1 MRSLLLLPVG
11 ESDTSG
17 RTGGTSLSEPGPS
30 GTSRAVST
38 RVLFGSLLAG
48 VALSLGVLAF
58 VREDQRERT
67 SAHPQADGTL
77 TVAGPDAAL
86 RIVRD
91 RRGVPHVRAASE
103 RDAWFG
109 LGFAQAQ
116 DRLGQLLWLRR
127 LALGRSA
134 EVIGESGVASDSLA
148 RTLGL
153 AQLAERDLA
162 RARPDSKR
170 ALEAY
175 AAGVNA
181 WLAQLG
187 AGETAAPLGLA
198 EPLRGVE
205 PWTPRDSLAIAKHQA
220 FALADPV
227 AEILVLEQVV
237 RALGAGPARGLFPAA
252 PVMEPPRLVE
262 PAPPLSAPAAPQ
274 AALDRDAVARLAV
287 ARRALGLAGASVGSA
302 GWIVS
307 GDHTRRG
314 RALLA
319 ADLHFPP
326 TLPSRVYEAHLRGGG
341 LEAAGA
347 TLPGI
352 PGFWVGFNPDVAWA
366 LVHTPAV
373 VVDLV
378 EETLYAEDPTRY
390 FDGGKWRP
398 LAIREE
404 HIAVADKAEVVLHV
418 RETSRGPLIDGLF
431 PEAGRPLALRWTGA
445 LGGGI
450 DGLLGLARARDV
462 AGAREALRAH
472 VEPVASALLVDARG
486 VGWVQL
492 VGALPRRL
500 MPSGLQPVPASNA
513 TYEWSARLTLDELP
527 HAALSAERPWL
538 VVADAPLAA
547 SAGRVEMMWRAGS
560 RAAQLERRLRELLA
574 RERPDL
580 AQLVAL
586 QSDTGSQ
593 LARSTVVA
601 LLALMDGQAGLGS
614 AERELLE
621 LLRGW
626 DGASREDERAAA
638 AYHVLCTRT
647 LPQLLRPALGE
658 PLADAYLALPRVST
672 SALLADALA
681 RAAAGGDPEAP
692 WTEPELAR
700 GALARAL
707 RETSLFLAAR
717 LGASRDKWTWGR
729 LHGVR
734 FAPLWPGAWAGDES
748 ALGPFALGGDAD
760 AIAVS
765 EYAALDESFDAVVIP
780 GYRLLVDAGNLDQA
794 LTAFAPGESEH
805 AGHPHATDGI
815 ERWRLG
821 KPSLLSTSDPVI
833 EDGTVHSLLLEPAR

>member
-1 MRSLLLLPVG
+1 LSDPARSG
-11 ESDTSG
+11 S
-17 RTGGTSLSEPGPS
+17 GGTISPRVVFAGLI
-30 GTSRAVST
+30 AV
-38 RVLFGSLLAG
+38 

-58 VREDQRERT
+58 VREDQRERS
-67 SAHPQADGTL
+67 SAHPPVDGTL
-77 TVAGPDAAL
+77 AAVGLEAPL

-91 RRGVPHVRAASE
+91 RRGVPHVRAGSE

-116 DRLGQLLWLRR
+116 DRLGQLVWLRR

-134 EVIGESGVASDSLA
+134 EVVGESGVASDSLA
-148 RTLGL
+148 RTLGF
-153 AQLAERDLA
+153 ARLAERDLA
-162 RARPDSKR
+162 RARPEARR
-170 ALEAY
+170 ALDAY
-175 AAGVNA
+175 AGGVNA
-181 WLAQLG
+181 WLAQLRE
-187 AGETAAPLGLA
+187 GETAPPLGLA
-198 EPLRGVE
+198 EPVRGIE

-220 FALADPV
+220 FALADPI

-237 RALGAGPARGLFPAA
+237 RALGAGSARGLFPAA
-252 PVMEPPRLVE
+252 PLAEPSL
-262 PAPPLSAPAAPQ
+262 APPALTT
-274 AALDRDAVARLAV
+274 AALDSRAVARLAG

-302 GWIVS
+302 GWIV
-307 GDHTRRG
+307 GGEGTRRG

-341 LEAAGA
+341 LEVAGA
-347 TLPGI
+347 TLPGV
-352 PGFWVGFNPDVAWA
+352 PGFWVGFNPELAWA

-378 EETLYAEDPTRY
+378 EETLYADDPSRY
-390 FDGGKWRP
+390 FDAGKWRA
-398 LAIREE
+398 LAQRDE
-404 HIAVADKAEVVLHV
+404 HIGVAGGAEVVLRV

-450 DGLLGLARARDV
+450 DGLIGLVRARD
-462 AGAREALRAH
+462 AAAAREALRSH

-486 VGWVQL
+486 AGLVQL
-492 VGALPRRL
+492 VGALPRRV
-500 MPSGLQPVPASNA
+500 MAAGLQPVPSSTT
-513 TYEWSARLTLDELP
+513 TYEWASRLSLEELP
-527 HAALSAERPWL
+527 RETLGVDRPWL
-538 VVADAPLAA
+538 VVADAPLGA
-547 SAGRVEMMWRAGS
+547 SAGRVEMLWRPGARS
-560 RAAQLERRLRELLA
+560 EQLALRLRDTLA

-586 QSDTGSQ
+586 QADTGSQ
-593 LARSTVVA
+593 LALRTVAAV
-601 LLALMDGQAGLGS
+601 LALMDGQPGLGS
-614 AERELLE
+614 AERELLD
-621 LLRGW
+621 LLARW

-638 AYHVLCTRT
+638 AYHVLCART

-658 PLADAYLALPRVST
+658 RLAGAYLSLPRVST
-672 SALLADALA
+672 SALLSDALT
-681 RAAAGGDPEAP
+681 RAVSGGDPEAP
-692 WTEPELAR
+692 WTAPQLAR
-700 GALARAL
+700 GALTRAL

-717 LGASRDKWTWGR
+717 LGANREKWTWGR

-734 FAPLWPGAWAGDES
+734 FAPLWPGAWTGDEA
-748 ALGPFALGGDAD
+748 ALGPFSLGGDAD

-765 EYAALDESFDAVVIP
+765 EYAALGESFDAVVVP

-794 LTAFAPGESEH
+794 LTAFAPGVSEH

-833 EDGTVHSLLLEPAR
+833 EDGPVHTLLLQPAS

>member
-1 MRSLLLLPVG
+1 MSEPAPSG
-11 ESDTSG
+11 SG
-17 RTGGTSLSEPGPS
+17 R
-30 GTSRAVST
+30 AIST
-38 RVLFGSLLAG
+38 RVLFAGLIAG

-58 VREDQRERT
+58 VREDQRERD
-67 SAHPQADGTL
+67 SAYPPVDGTL
-77 TVAGPDAAL
+77 AVAGPQAEL

-134 EVIGESGVASDSLA
+134 EVVGESGIASDSLA

-153 AQLAERDLA
+153 ARLAERDLA
-162 RARPDSKR
+162 RARPESRR
-170 ALEAY
+170 ALDAF

-181 WLAQLG
+181 WLAQLRTG
-187 AGETAAPLGLA
+187 ATAPPLGLA
-198 EPLRGVE
+198 EPLRGIE

-220 FALADPV
+220 FALADPI

-237 RALGAGPARGLFPAA
+237 RALGAGSARGLFPAA
-252 PVMEPPRLVE
+252 PANE
-262 PAPPLSAPAAPQ
+262 PAPIATPTSAG
-274 AALDRDAVARLAV
+274 AALDPAAVSRLAV
-287 ARRALGLAGASVGSA
+287 ARKALGLAGASIGSA
-302 GWIVS
+302 GWIVG
-307 GDHTRRG
+307 GDRTRRG

-326 TLPSRVYEAHLRGGG
+326 TLPARTYEAHLRGGG
-341 LEAAGA
+341 LEVAGA

-352 PGFWVGFNPDVAWA
+352 PGFWVGFNPELAWA

-378 EETLYAEDPTRY
+378 EETLYAEDPSRY
-390 FDGGKWRP
+390 FDGGKWRA
-398 LAIREE
+398 LAVREE
-404 HIAVADKAEVVLHV
+404 RIAVAGGSEVVLRV

-431 PEAGRPLALRWTGA
+431 PEAGRPLALRWTGS

-450 DGLLGLARARDV
+450 DGLLGLARAHDA

-472 VEPVASALLVDARG
+472 VEPVASALLVDAG
-486 VGWVQL
+486 GAGWVQL

-500 MPSGLQPVPASNA
+500 MATGLQPVPASNA
-513 TYEWSARLTLDELP
+513 AYEWSSRLTLEELP
-527 HAALSAERPWL
+527 HETLSADRPWL
-538 VVADAPLAA
+538 VAADAPLTA
-547 SAGRVEMMWRAGS
+547 SAGRVELLWRPGA
-560 RAAQLERRLRELLA
+560 RAAQLEQRLRETLA

-586 QSDTGSQ
+586 QADTGSQ
-593 LARSTVVA
+593 IARSTVAAV
-601 LLALMDGQAGLGS
+601 LALMDGQPGLGR

-638 AYHVLCTRT
+638 AYHVLCART
-647 LPQLLRPALGE
+647 LPQLLQPALGE
-658 PLADAYLALPRVST
+658 RLAGAYLALPRLSA
-672 SALLADALA
+672 SALLSDALT
-681 RAAAGGDPEAP
+681 RAAAGGDAQAP
-692 WTEPELAR
+692 WTAPALAR

-717 LGASRDKWTWGR
+717 LGASRDKWTWGS
-729 LHGVR
+729 LHSVR
-734 FAPLWPGAWAGDES
+734 FAPLWPGAWAGDDA
-748 ALGPFALGGDAD
+748 ALGPFSLGGDAD

-765 EYAALDESFDAVVIP
+765 EYAALGESFDAVVVP

-833 EDGTVHSLLLEPAR
+833 EDGPVRTLLLEPAH